1 MSTHGVNLG
10 SAVVRV
16 PKTCARCGAPF
27 DASSREYTCSICRQS
42 VGLTETGSRE
52 LSLRERQIVMLLREA
67 KANKEIAAELRLT
80 EGTVKEYLHHIFR
93 KLGVSN
99 RTELALR
106 PDEQLIYEYR
116 PPVSRVF
123 C

>member
-1 MSTHGVNLG
+1 
-10 SAVVRV
+10 
-16 PKTCARCGAPF
+16 
-27 DASSREYTCSICRQS
+27 
-42 VGLTETGSRE
+42 
-52 LSLRERQIVMLLREA
+52 MLLREA

-80 EGTVKEYLHHIFR
+80 EGTEGTVKEYLHHIFR
-93 KLGVSN
+93 KLGVRN